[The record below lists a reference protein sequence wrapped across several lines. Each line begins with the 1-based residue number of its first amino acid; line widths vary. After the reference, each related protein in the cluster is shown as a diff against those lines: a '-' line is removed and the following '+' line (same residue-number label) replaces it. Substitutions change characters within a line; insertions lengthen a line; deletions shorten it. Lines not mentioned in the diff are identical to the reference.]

1 MICKPE
7 AYQWMDNDE
16 WFDYDENDFPYLTD
30 KAPEEARKSF
40 EIWLGIQRMK
50 AEHPDLVY

>member
-7 AYQWMDNDE
+7 AYQWMNNDE

-50 AEHPDLVY
+50 AEHPDRVY